1 MVLNASRWLLL
12 AAVLAAG
19 APIIAEAHR
28 PPAPFRALDGGELKR
43 AGPLRVELLRDDSSL
58 QLVFRDHWNDP
69 AAVREL
75 RVTAWTGSG
84 LVALPFELRGYR
96 ARVTPADLVEGRLL
110 VEFRDP
116 HGTLHKLIFPAS
128 AGHGASQ

>member
-12 AAVLAAG
+12 AASLAAG
-19 APIIAEAHR
+19 AATVAEAHR

-43 AGPLRVELLRDDSSL
+43 AGPLRVELLRNETGM

-75 RVTAWTGSG
+75 RVTAWTGDG
-84 LVALPFELRGYR
+84 LVPLPFELQGYR

-128 AGHGASQ
+128 AGNGASQ